1 MAPVARFGALLLLIS
16 CSFASALYD
25 AKSPILQVTDADYKS
40 KLKGFALLELYAP
53 CVPLRRCCGSRRNPI
68 LDSSVHGLTHALAGG
83 AGTASSWRPSGRSSA
98 RR

>member
-1 MAPVARFGALLLLIS
+1 MVRIAPLSLRTVVRCAMAPVARFGALLLLIS

-53 CVPLRRCCGSRRNPI
+53 CVPLRRCCVRKQAEPHS
-68 LDSSVHGLTHALAGG
+68 
-83 AGTASSWRPSGRSSA
+83 
-98 RR
+98 